1 RPLGP
6 PRPPPVPSITCSSD
20 QATPISTEERYRAAA
35 ALWELDFNEIE
46 IIRNIGQGSFGDVV
60 LGNFRGTKVA
70 VKRMRGIGQAYE
82 ENGPSPSMLPL
93 FAHVGQ
99 DAVELFERE
108 IEIMATIRH
117 PNVVTFIGACHTP
130 PNVCLVTEFCAR
142 GSLDHLLHKSGLS
155 LDLVKR
161 VEFIIDIARGMSC
174 LHSQRPPIVHR
185 DLKPANLLVSA
196 RFEVKVADFGLSR
209 IKDHAQLI
217 SSRAGL
223 EGTIEYCAPEVL
235 RGEPFTEKCDIWSF
249 GVVTWE
255 VLMRVRPFADADCP
269 NFVLLLSLGNG
280 SLQLPGLKE
289 EAGITP
295 GLVRLVERC
304 RAWEP
309 AERPSFRDVLH
320 CLEQEYRVLRGR
332 AA

>member
-1 RPLGP
+1 
-6 PRPPPVPSITCSSD
+6 
-20 QATPISTEERYRAAA
+20 
-35 ALWELDFNEIE
+35 
-46 IIRNIGQGSFGDVV
+46 
-60 LGNFRGTKVA
+60 
-70 VKRMRGIGQAYE
+70 
-82 ENGPSPSMLPL
+82 
-93 FAHVGQ
+93 
-99 DAVELFERE
+99 FERE

-332 AA
+332 AAGVWGGEPGMGGGRGGSSSRRRQVCGGGGPGGGQVAGRAGQLGLVALTLVAVSLGQCHA